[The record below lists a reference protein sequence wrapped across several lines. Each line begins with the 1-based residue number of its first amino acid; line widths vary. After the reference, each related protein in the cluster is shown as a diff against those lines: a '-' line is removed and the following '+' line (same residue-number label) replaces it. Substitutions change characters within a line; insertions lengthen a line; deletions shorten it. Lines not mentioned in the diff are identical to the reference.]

1 MPEIENDLSND
12 SMQSL
17 ERREIEKKLSIL
29 NQDIA
34 RRMNTITSNSSVSK
48 ESIIL
53 ENMNFGRI
61 DELIPTTS
69 HVTGDAIHVQ

>member
-1 MPEIENDLSND
+1 MPEIENDLSDD
-12 SMQSL
+12 SL
-17 ERREIEKKLSIL
+17 DRREIEKKLSIL

-34 RRMNTITSNSSVSK
+34 RRMHTITEKSTSSVSK

-61 DELIPTTS
+61 DELIPSTNKITS
-69 HVTGDAIHVQ
+69 DAIHV